1 MSNSDNF
8 MNEVASELRRDRLF
22 GALKRYGWIA
32 GVVVIAIAAG
42 AGWSEWQRR
51 ENIEASRQFGDRI
64 LAALDAGTPEERR
77 ADLAGDL
84 PDGLRG
90 AIQGLMAASDPG
102 QDKAA
107 TLASLDAVIA
117 RGDLPPVY
125 HDLAVLRKVMVAGA
139 DLPIEERRAMLEP
152 LTGPG
157 QPYRPLAQ
165 EQLAYLDIEA
175 GDTAAAITALQT
187 LTAEQDAPSGVRQR
201 AEQMAAVLGGEPPAT
216 E

>member
-1 MSNSDNF
+1 

-32 GVVVIAIAAG
+32 AVVVVAIAGG
-42 AGWSEWQRR
+42 AAWNEWQRR
-51 ENIEASRQFGDRI
+51 ENLEASRQFGDRM

-77 ADLAGDL
+77 AELQGDL
-84 PDGLRG
+84 PEGLRG

-107 TLASLDAVIA
+107 TLAALDQVIA

-125 HDLAVLRKVMVAGA
+125 HDLAVLRKVIVAGP
-139 DLPIEERRAMLEP
+139 DLPLDERRALLTP

-157 QPYRPLAQ
+157 QPYRALAQ
-165 EQLAYLDIEA
+165 EQMAYLQVEG
-175 GDTAAAITALQT
+175 GDTAGAIETLQS
-187 LTAEQDAPSGVRQR
+187 LTTEQDAPMGLRQR
-201 AEQMAAVLGGEPPAT
+201 AEQMAAVLGGETPAA

>member
-8 MNEVASELRRDRLF
+8 MNEVAGELRRDRLF

-32 GVVVIAIAAG
+32 GVVVIAIAGG
-42 AGWSEWQRR
+42 AAWNEWQRR
-51 ENIEASRQFGDRI
+51 DNLEASRQFGDRM
-64 LAALDAGTPEERR
+64 LAALDAGTPDARR
-77 ADLAGDL
+77 AELSGDL
-84 PDGLRG
+84 PEGLRG

-107 TLASLDAVIA
+107 TLASLEAVIA

-139 DLPIEERRAMLEP
+139 DLPIAERRALLEP

-165 EQLAYLDIEA
+165 EQLAYLDVEA
-175 GDTAAAITALQT
+175 GDTAAAIAALQALVT
-187 LTAEQDAPSGVRQR
+187 EQDAPMGLRQR
-201 AEQMAAVLGGEPPAT
+201 AEQMAAVLGGEPPAA